1 MSTREHARI
10 DRTPAGDL
18 GEAGLRQV
26 LGYQLAQATIVTD
39 AVYEEQV
46 GEPAGLRPVEYTL
59 LTLVADNPGVSPAR
73 LARALAVTPPH
84 VTALL
89 TRLEER
95 GLVRRDA
102 SARDRRSQSLV
113 ATRKGSEMARQTT
126 ARILETER
134 AVLGLTPGEQA
145 ILAELL
151 HKVACARGRK
161 PAADAA
167 QGG

>member
-1 MSTREHARI
+1 MPSRELI
-10 DRTPAGDL
+10 PPDRTPAGGL

-26 LGYQLAQATIVTD
+26 VGYQLAQATLVTD
-39 AVYEEQV
+39 AVFEEQV
-46 GEPAGLRPVEYTL
+46 AQPSGLRQVEYTL

-95 GLVRRDA
+95 ALVRRDV
-102 SARDRRSQSLV
+102 SAQDRRSQSLV
-113 ATRKGSEMARQTT
+113 ATRKGVELARQAT

-161 PAADAA
+161 PAAEAA